1 MCLNKISNNIF
12 VINLKK
18 RTDRLK
24 HIQNELDKINCDS
37 YHLIEA
43 VDGREINQPAMIRY
57 GALGLVMTYFKIYE
71 QIKNNPTEEIILV
84 EDDCV
89 FSENFCENLDYFLN
103 ELPND
108 WNIIYFGGN
117 HNPTLAPP
125 PVKLTNH
132 VSKVHHTYSAHCV
145 VLKTKVFFEL
155 IEILKTLRYQTDVGL
170 SFLQKKY
177 PSYTTSKK
185 ITWQVPSYSDI
196 ENKLVNYDST
206 LKDE

>member
-1 MCLNKISNNIF
+1 MCLNQISKNIF

-18 RTDRLK
+18 RTDRLR
-24 HIQNELDKINCDS
+24 HIQEVLKKINCND
-37 YHLIEA
+37 YEIVEA
-43 VDGREINQPAMIRY
+43 IDGNTINRSLFINQ
-57 GALGLVMTYFKIYE
+57 GALGLVQTYFKIFE
-71 QIKNNPTEEIILV
+71 LIKDKPTEEIILI

-89 FSENFCENLDYFLN
+89 FSENFCENVNHFLN

-108 WNIIYFGGN
+108 WNILYFGGN
-117 HNPTLAPP
+117 HNISLAPP
-125 PVKLTNH
+125 PSKLTEH
-132 VSKVHHTYSAHCV
+132 VCKVHHTYSAHCV
-145 VLKTKVFFEL
+145 VMKTKVFFEL

-196 ENKLVNYDST
+196 ENKLVNYNST